1 MVFLTLNKL
10 YHENSFIM
18 KTILIVFSISCFFL
32 TTQGQKA
39 DVMLPSER
47 DREQIIHHTGYSLS
61 YNSSYLQPSWVTYKV
76 TKVQINKDL
85 KIKPKYIADPE
96 VNTRSASKKD
106 YKQGGY
112 IMAQFV
118 NYLDVKQ
125 IPDAIDETFYMSN
138 ITPMKL
144 AFYKYIWLKTE
155 DLIRLWSAETD
166 DLYIVCGPVLLES
179 PFPAIGDH
187 DVSVP
192 KRFYKAVYDPKNQKA
207 IGFIFKNGI
216 SSGNLNSFAVSIDEI
231 ERQTGIDLFPALN
244 DEVENKVE
252 ADLNLGQWNFELIE

>member
-1 MVFLTLNKL
+1 
-10 YHENSFIM
+10 M
-18 KTILIVFSISCFFL
+18 KTLLFAAILSAYFINFY
-32 TTQGQKA
+32 GQKA

-47 DREQIIHHTGYSLS
+47 DREQVIHHKGFSLS

-76 TKVQINKDL
+76 TKVQVNTKDN
-85 KIKPKYIADPE
+85 IKAKYIPDPD

-125 IPDAIDETFYMSN
+125 IPGAVEETFYMSN

-144 AFYKYIWLKTE
+144 AFYNHIWLKTE
-155 DLIRLWSAETD
+155 SLIRLWSAGTNE
-166 DLYIVCGPVLLES
+166 LYVVCGPILLDS
-179 PFPAIGDH
+179 PFPAIGDNN
-187 DVSVP
+187 VSVP

-216 SSGNLNSFAVSIDEI
+216 SSGKLSSFAVTIDEI
-231 ERQTGIDLFPALN
+231 ELQTGIDLFPSLDDEIEKTIEGQLN
-244 DEVENKVE
+244 KD
-252 ADLNLGQWNFELIE
+252 QWDFGLIE